1 MTPNDKTKFKEAAQI
16 VGFSRLPLKIQ
27 ALSML
32 IQVFIASIEKLI
44 DDNIKIDIRAG
55 NVIIDYLGGNYG

>member
-16 VGFSRLPLKIQ
+16 VEFSRLPLKIH
-27 ALSML
+27 ALSTP
-32 IQVFIASIEKLI
+32 IQVFIASIEKLT
-44 DDNIKIDIRAG
+44 DDNIKIDIRAD

>member
-1 MTPNDKTKFKEAAQI
+1 MAPNDKTKFKEAVQI

-32 IQVFIASIEKLI
+32 IQVFITSIDELT
-44 DDNIKIDIRAG
+44 DDNIKTDIKVG